1 MATKSFIGYCENNE
15 IIGIYCHWDGY
26 LSHNG
31 NILYNHY
38 KNINKIKELIDLGA
52 LSILDKKINPTSEHS
67 FEKPQKEVCV
77 AYHRDRKEDKEIL
90 IFKNSKE
97 IKDYIKGVG
106 IDYTYIFKDNEWYV
120 VDCIDE
126 DNFKL
131 MKLSDMLYRL
141 DNNIKTEIDTYTFN
155 LIENNN
161 E

>member
-1 MATKSFIGYCENNE
+1 MATRSFIGYCEDNK

-31 NILYNHY
+31 EILYKHY
-38 KNINKIKELIDLGA
+38 NNIDIIKQLIDLGDI
-52 LSILDKKINPTSEHS
+52 SILDININPTTEHS
-67 FEKPQKEVCV
+67 FEKPQKDVCV
-77 AYHRDRKEDKEIL
+77 AYHRDRKEEKHIHT
-90 IFKNSKE
+90 FNNSKE
-97 IKDYIKGVG
+97 IQDYIKGVW

-141 DNNIKTEIDTYTFN
+141 DNNIETEIDNYTFN
-155 LIENNN
+155 LIGDNN